1 MRKKFIK
8 GNLLL
13 VLILVSLII
22 IGIAIFTNFL
32 TFMNF
37 EKVMIQQLIDTQSI
51 KTESAANKI
60 ENHIVQVKNDLVT
73 LTKFPLLK
81 SLDINSC
88 SGDMKI
94 IHENIN
100 SKINSLLRIDKEG
113 NIIECSTPDFQDYV
127 GLNVANIDYFKI
139 PKETN
144 EPYITSIERQGQ
156 IIVTAPLFETT
167 EYTPYPNFI
176 GEFKGA
182 LMSIIEFNYLY
193 NLYLLPALKT
203 QNNHYLIINAKTNQM
218 IDKSTHLPEYEDLK
232 LILPELKDGLATI
245 VNIEGLDETIFTVS
259 NLILG
264 SENWKLILI
273 TPIKTV
279 NNEILSI
286 QYRLFFSLGFVVLV
300 ICIIVG
306 VLIFLKIS
314 NDATKLKLKEAQVTL
329 EKLGINIEI
338 EQEKFNQA
346 DITLESKK
354 MYLIKEDHENHAYEL
369 FINTL
374 NNGFAGLGLVR
385 DDPKKVKEKYN
396 LFKTPFIWL
405 TNQKIQGIPCETNI
419 ENLFVIINQF
429 IKKSQKSVILID
441 RLDYLIKE
449 NGFENVIKKLH
460 ALKDSINSSN
470 SIVILS
476 INPELV
482 LDYEIKAME
491 AETIDLYGKH
501 LKSNVE
507 LSSIEMGILNFVNE
521 HNIVNRL
528 VSYKDIT
535 LKFNIT
541 KPTTRAKISRL
552 ENLGL
557 LSVEQ
562 RGRVKAIK
570 ASSAGRKIL
579 G

>member
-1 MRKKFIK
+1 MGKKFIK

-13 VLILVSLII
+13 VLILISLII

-32 TFMNF
+32 TFINF

-81 SLDINSC
+81 SLNINNC

-100 SKINSLLRIDKEG
+100 SKINSLLRIDKGG
-113 NIIECSTPDFQDYV
+113 NIIECSSSDFQDYL
-127 GLNVANIDYFKI
+127 GLNVENIDYFKI

-182 LMSIIEFNYLY
+182 LMSIIELKYLY

-218 IDKSTHLPEYEDLK
+218 IDKSTHLSEYEDLK
-232 LILPELKDGLATI
+232 LNLPELKDGFATI
-245 VNIEGLDETIFTVS
+245 VNIAGFGDTIITVS

-264 SENWKLILI
+264 SENWRLILI

-286 QYRLFFSLGFVVLV
+286 QYRLFFSLGIVVLV

-306 VLIFLKIS
+306 ILIFLKRS
-314 NDATKLKLKEAQVTL
+314 NDATELKLKEAQVTL
-329 EKLGINIEI
+329 EKLGINIEV
-338 EQEKFNQA
+338 EQDKFNQA
-346 DITLESKK
+346 DIALESKK
-354 MYLIKEDHENHAYEL
+354 IYLIKEDHENHAYEL

-405 TNQKIQGIPCETNI
+405 TNQKIPEIPCETNI

-429 IKKSQKSVILID
+429 IKKSQKSVILIN

-476 INPELV
+476 INPELI
-482 LDYEIKAME
+482 LDYEIKAIE

-501 LKSNVE
+501 LKSRVE
-507 LSSIEMGILNFVNE
+507 LSSIEMEILKFVNE
-521 HNIVNRL
+521 HNIINRL

-541 KPTTRAKISRL
+541 KPTTRSKISRL
-552 ENLGL
+552 EKLGL